1 MSVVFV
7 GNKGSFYTAIDDK
20 LFTVYLHD
28 DNKAVKLFTAKNGSK
43 YFFADLRL
51 RRSKNA
57 KFYFEAYIVDNEPVV
72 KETVEE

>member
-7 GNKGSFYTAIDDK
+7 GNQGSFYTAIEDK

-28 DNKAVKLFTAKNGSK
+28 ENKAVKLFTAKNGSK

-57 KFYFEAYIVDNEPVV
+57 KFYFEAYIVDREPEV